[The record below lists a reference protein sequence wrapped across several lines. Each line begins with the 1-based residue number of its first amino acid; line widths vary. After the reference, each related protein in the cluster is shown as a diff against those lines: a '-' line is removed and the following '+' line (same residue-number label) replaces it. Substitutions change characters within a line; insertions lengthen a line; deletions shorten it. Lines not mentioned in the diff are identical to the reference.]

1 MLLDALFRSKS
12 LENPSTPI
20 TGDAVDTDGL
30 FRADVYVSPET
41 AMKLAA
47 VYSCIYV
54 LSSSLAQMPLH
65 VMRRHNGK
73 VEPARDHPAF
83 YLVHDEP
90 NTWQTSYKWREL
102 KQRHILG
109 WGNGY
114 VVVK

>member
-65 VMRRHNGK
+65 VMRRYKGK

-83 YLVHDEP
+83 YLFDKESYFHSAH
-90 NTWQTSYKWREL
+90 NTFPHKTGTFPLWQAFYPEW
-102 KQRHILG
+102 
-109 WGNGY
+109 
-114 VVVK
+114 